1 MSKTCFGGAGASV
14 GVFLFVTET
23 DSRWGKT
30 VLVQV
35 DDSLLPQ
42 GGASKSIQLF
52 NTCTVFYSDSSGARS
67 SPPCRPV

>member
-1 MSKTCFGGAGASV
+1 MKELDEQDVFGGGAGASV

-23 DSRWGKT
+23 NSRWGKT

-42 GGASKSIQLF
+42 GGAFKEHSTFQYLYCILQ
-52 NTCTVFYSDSSGARS
+52 
-67 SPPCRPV
+67 